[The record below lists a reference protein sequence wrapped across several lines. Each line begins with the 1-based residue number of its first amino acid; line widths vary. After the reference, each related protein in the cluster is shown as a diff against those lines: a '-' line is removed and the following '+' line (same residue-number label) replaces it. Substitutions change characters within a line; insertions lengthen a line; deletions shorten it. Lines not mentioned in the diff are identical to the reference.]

1 MKLTEYL
8 KSKAFFVRVAM
19 ALGIVIIAGFL
30 VLQWLDFT
38 TNHGQEIS
46 VPDLSKLSVEAAEEK
61 LDDADLDYEILD
73 TVDFVPGYPK
83 YSIVSQDPAPGDKV
97 KEDRKIYLKVN
108 SAGYSSTRVPDL
120 IEKTYRNAQSILQ
133 SAGLQEGKITYKP
146 YLGKDMVLE
155 MRQGGKLL
163 RPGDKIMKASKI
175 DLVLGDGKVGFEDVD
190 STDVATDSL
199 PE

>member
-163 RPGDKIMKASKI
+163 HPGDKIMKASKI
-175 DLVLGDGKVGFEDVD
+175 DLVLGDGKVGFEDTD
-190 STDVATDSL
+190 STDVTTDSI

>member
-163 RPGDKIMKASKI
+163 HPGDKIMKASKI
-175 DLVLGDGKVGFEDVD
+175 DLVLGDGKVGFEDAD
-190 STDVATDSL
+190 STDVANDSL